1 MDSIEFNSLDEL
13 IEKMS
18 VIEFGWIEKL
28 IRSELTEF
36 FSQRLW
42 EQDGEEGRAARIRLE
57 QLKDKYSSR
66 MSAYREIL
74 RMLIDQCE
82 IAFPLAA
89 VRQSEEADSHQLRR
103 WIVDVAEGLNPWGD
117 FDVKIRVQ
125 T

>member
-18 VIEFGWIEKL
+18 AIEFGWIERL
-28 IRSELTEF
+28 IRPDLREF

-42 EQDGEEGRAARIRLE
+42 EQDGKKGRAARIRLE
-57 QLKDKYSSR
+57 LLKVKYSSR

-74 RMLIDQCE
+74 RMLIDQRE
-82 IAFPLAA
+82 IAFPSAA
-89 VRQSEEADSHQLRR
+89 VRQIEEADSHQLKR
-103 WIVDVAEGLNPWGD
+103 WIVDVAEGLSPWEGA
-117 FDVKIRVQ
+117 